1 MSKKILVEVNMFAKI
16 LSIFYD
22 KRAKGKSS
30 EFKKSINKSDNPELA
45 RLWNA
50 WENDSEKLLI
60 ATRNLLVKSG
70 LNTDKVDALIDKYHN
85 K

>member
-70 LNTDKVDALIDKYHN
+70 LSTDKVDALIDKYHN